1 MDSWLHG
8 EVRCNVATDA
18 RDILLREA
26 EDLPASL
33 LEEVLDFV
41 RFLKMKAAQERM
53 ETAVLSESA
62 LEKDWLRTEEDE
74 AWRDL

>member
-1 MDSWLHG
+1 M
-8 EVRCNVATDA
+8 ATDA
-18 RDILLREA
+18 RDTLLREA
-26 EDLPASL
+26 EDLPTPL

-53 ETAVLSESA
+53 ETAILSESA
-62 LEKDWLRTEEDE
+62 LEKDWLRSEEDE